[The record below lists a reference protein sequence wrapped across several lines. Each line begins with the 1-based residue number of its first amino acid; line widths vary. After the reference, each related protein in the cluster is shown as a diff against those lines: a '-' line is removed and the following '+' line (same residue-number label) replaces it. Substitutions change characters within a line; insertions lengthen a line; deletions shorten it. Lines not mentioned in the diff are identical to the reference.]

1 MSVLCSNYMMGVHG
15 ESGRRGRERVGQTKR
30 AHLSEGVD
38 GEPVIYM
45 KAQRKRAATM
55 PQAFVPPFLLL
66 PFEFVLPPAGFVG
79 CSGFV
84 PLPGGFVGCS
94 EFVPLP
100 VGLVGRSE
108 FALLPVGFVG
118 PGFVLSLVVIVCP
131 DGSV

>member
-1 MSVLCSNYMMGVHG
+1 
-15 ESGRRGRERVGQTKR
+15 
-30 AHLSEGVD
+30 
-38 GEPVIYM
+38 M

-55 PQAFVPPFLLL
+55 PQTFIPPLVLL

-79 CSGFV
+79 CSG
-84 PLPGGFVGCS
+84 
-94 EFVPLP
+94 FVPLP

-118 PGFVLSLVVIVCP
+118 PEFVLSLVVIVCP